1 MNCSPPGSSI
11 HGIYQARILKWVAD
25 FLQGSPQPR
34 NQPPVSCV
42 GRQVLYH
49 WTTREAQYTSLQNS
63 KKCPLRDV
71 TSGDQLHKAGQFSS
85 GILNMEGL
93 IVSKIWYYQ
102 AKKKKKER
110 ILFEIAETAATTS
123 GFRTNRHI
131 SPWDLCSSKLCPHPS
146 SSDFSWSYARILI
159 NLFYI
164 RNPKGVYQIYSYS
177 NSTPQRSWIN

>member
-11 HGIYQARILKWVAD
+11 HGIYQARVLKWVAD

-102 AKKKKKER
+102 AKKKKER
-110 ILFEIAETAATTS
+110 KNTVRDSWNSSYNLRLQDKQTHFPLGLMQFKTLSTSKFLRLQLILCQDS
-123 GFRTNRHI
+123 HK
-131 SPWDLCSSKLCPHPS
+131 S
-146 SSDFSWSYARILI
+146 ILH
-159 NLFYI
+159 
-164 RNPKGVYQIYSYS
+164 KK
-177 NSTPQRSWIN
+177 PQRCLPNIQLF